1 MEGDGEA
8 AEGKAGVRV
17 ERRGE
22 ERYARGRV
30 VVVREACKRSPK
42 WTPTASRP
50 GKGSGPGC
58 IRGIRTACRLPYQVQ
73 AIAWVMTSCRSELR
87 GRVCSNEMGL
97 GKTVFTRI
105 VTPAC
110 WPQLKRT
117 SATEINGVPD
127 KGSYRIGAEIPPV
140 RWLTVKLQMKAY
152 EKRGYRELHR
162 CYTAHTGAGYD
173 DI

>member
-8 AEGKAGVRV
+8 GEGKAGVRV
-17 ERRGE
+17 ERGGE

-42 WTPTASRP
+42 WTL
-50 GKGSGPGC
+50 
-58 IRGIRTACRLPYQVQ
+58 LPHQVQ
-73 AIAWVMTSCRSELR
+73 AIAWLMTSCRSELR
-87 GRVCSNEMGL
+87 GRVCSNETGL
-97 GKTVFTRI
+97 GKTVFTRV

-140 RWLTVKLQMKAY
+140 RWLTVELQMKAY
-152 EKRGYRELHR
+152 EKRDYRELH
-162 CYTAHTGAGYD
+162 
-173 DI
+173 